1 MYRWVCTSNV
11 LSNRS
16 ATFVVVGKHI
26 IMISERR
33 YINHIIRYTK
43 LETNKTKK
51 KLSLWRHEYGKSNK
65 RKIMKENIF
74 KTAWVIT
81 KVSVGPSECVPCFP
95 YRDFRRQFS
104 EMEHRKLSVRTDE
117 VEAFD
122 EVNIFLFDGLSNAFT
137 LLITRCCYVHCY
149 RCRIQQKQVWSAN
162 KTL

>member
-1 MYRWVCTSNV
+1 M
-11 LSNRS
+11 
-16 ATFVVVGKHI
+16 
-26 IMISERR
+26 
-33 YINHIIRYTK
+33 
-43 LETNKTKK
+43 
-51 KLSLWRHEYGKSNK
+51 
-65 RKIMKENIF
+65 
-74 KTAWVIT
+74 
-81 KVSVGPSECVPCFP
+81 PCFP

-162 KTL
+162 KRYKARNSLVKRKSKHTVTD